1 MEMFSQKHVTQH
13 GAQVLMSRPR
23 ASSTLRRDYGRSG
36 HWADTMHRRVGAQ
49 GRIGRCEGGDYY

>member
-36 HWADTMHRRVGAQ
+36 HWADTMHRQEWVHR
-49 GRIGRCEGGDYY
+49 EG